1 MRVTIIRD
9 DNTVV
14 VDGERQ
20 TVDCSS
26 LPADVHALQWDGAR
40 GEIEYAMVICAHCNG
55 RSKKPNEIIFDVSPY
70 QQLLHDWHAVK
81 AKEAEAAAA
90 KEAEAA
96 AALEKA
102 NDAAG

>member
-9 DNTVV
+9 DNTVI

-40 GEIEYAMVICAHCNG
+40 GEIEYAMVICTHCSG
-55 RSKKPNEIIFDVSPY
+55 RSKKPNEIIFDMSPY

-81 AKEAEAAAA
+81 AKAEAA
-90 KEAEAA
+90 KEAEA
-96 AALEKA
+96 EA